1 MKYDRVYL
9 NPSID
14 YVFCYLKETV
24 IEEKDC
30 DYYEY
35 NRECEKNE
43 EYLKRTHRKGSHAGY
58 REVGR
63 CGRIL
68 NSCKYC
74 LEKGK
79 SEEFLLPSDAI
90 ELFNKNNNRNEPFIR
105 RFCRKWNI
113 W

>member
-9 NPSID
+9 NPDID
-14 YVFCYLKETV
+14 YVFCFLKETV

-35 NRECEKNE
+35 NRECERNN
-43 EYLKRTHRKGSHAGY
+43 EYLKRTHIKGSLAGY
-58 REVGR
+58 CERGR
-63 CGRIL
+63 PGSIL

-79 SEEFLLPSDAI
+79 AKEYLLPSDAI
-90 ELFNKNNNRNEPFIR
+90 NVFNKQDTDKENFIR
-105 RFCRKWNI
+105 KICRKWNI